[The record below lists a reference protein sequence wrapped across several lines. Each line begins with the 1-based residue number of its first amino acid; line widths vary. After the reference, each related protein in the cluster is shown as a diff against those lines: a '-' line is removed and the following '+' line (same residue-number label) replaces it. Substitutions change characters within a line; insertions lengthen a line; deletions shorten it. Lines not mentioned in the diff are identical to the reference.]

1 MSIQTLKETHNQA
14 ISSVLFCVKRTTILI
29 AFVLHNTKAKLYSTL
44 EGKRRALVFFFF
56 FFQKYHLKLILFH
69 VSSPESSKFVESS
82 PFI

>member
-44 EGKRRALVFFFF
+44 EGKRRALVFSF